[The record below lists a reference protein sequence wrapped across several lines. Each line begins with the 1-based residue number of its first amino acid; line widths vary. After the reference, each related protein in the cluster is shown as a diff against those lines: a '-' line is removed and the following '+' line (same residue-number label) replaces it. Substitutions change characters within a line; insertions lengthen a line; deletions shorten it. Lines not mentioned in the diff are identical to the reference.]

1 MRCMSSKDTGGKSDQ
16 GDQDQRE
23 ESEAERLDR
32 NYGELLQE
40 MRVLQAGM
48 QILFAFLL
56 TIAFQQ
62 RFASVTDFQRN
73 VYLGSLVTASLA
85 TACIIGPVPF
95 HRVVFRRGMKDNLIK
110 AATRYVSAGLT
121 FLFLSMTGAVL
132 LVLDFLLGRTVAI
145 STTVAVAAVYVVL
158 WLVVP
163 FLSRAEE
170 SDTEQDEPGN

>member
-1 MRCMSSKDTGGKSDQ
+1 MSSGRHSGGSSKDTSHQHRD
-16 GDQDQRE
+16 

-73 VYLGSLVTASLA
+73 VYLATLVAASLA

-95 HRVVFRRGMKDNLIK
+95 HRVVFRRGMKDDLIK
-110 AATRYVSAGLT
+110 AASRYVSAGLAL
-121 FLFLSMTGAVL
+121 LFVSMTGAVL
-132 LVLDFLLGRTVAI
+132 LVFDFLLDRTL
-145 STTVAVAAVYVVL
+145 AVSITAGLALVYVVL
-158 WLVVP
+158 WLVLP
-163 FLSRAEE
+163 YLSRAEE
-170 SDTEQDEPGN
+170 SDTEQDEPGT